1 MKKILLMVTMV
12 LVLGFSAICS
22 ASNGKVLDAEETM
35 VNKFLNASNY
45 AAVTSIMTD
54 DMKKDFTE
62 EVFKNFK
69 EQMNKNFG
77 AVSEKRLVVIEKGA
91 DADILRYSMKFAKQP
106 EAMMSFLF
114 AVKNEKP
121 LLGDF
126 GIALPQK
133 EENKEAAK

>member
-1 MKKILLMVTMV
+1 MKKILLMLTMV
-12 LVLGFSAICS
+12 MVLGFSAICS
-22 ASNGKVLDAEETM
+22 ASNGKVLDNEESM
-35 VNKFLNASNY
+35 VNKFLGASNY
-45 AAVTSIMTD
+45 SAITSMMTD

-69 EQMNKNFG
+69 AQLDKNFG
-77 AVSEKRLVVIEKGA
+77 EISERRLVVIEKGL
-91 DADILRYSMKFAKQP
+91 DADILRYKIKTAKQP

-114 AVKNEKP
+114 SVKNEKP

-126 GIALPQK
+126 GMALPQK